1 MGDGSESVHGSG
13 GGRTHVS
20 TSMCPKQN
28 PRHGHTSLSGVEMS
42 LYYTRIHT
50 QRIN

>member
-20 TSMCPKQN
+20 TCMCPKKN
-28 PRHGHTSLSGVEMS
+28 PRHGDTSLSGVEMS
-42 LYYTRIHT
+42 HYHTRIHT
-50 QRIN
+50 TEIN